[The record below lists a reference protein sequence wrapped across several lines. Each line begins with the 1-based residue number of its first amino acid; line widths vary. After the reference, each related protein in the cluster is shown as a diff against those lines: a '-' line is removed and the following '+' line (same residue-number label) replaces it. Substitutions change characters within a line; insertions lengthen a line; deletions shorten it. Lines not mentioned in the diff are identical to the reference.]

1 MLLTLMLVV
10 ATYLLAGER
19 FTYFLYPNAGE
30 VAGYFQAAA
39 LPGWLF
45 DLIVGVT
52 ALLVIMG
59 WTLMYARS
67 HGRVIRIP
75 DWVDKLGVRVYL
87 LLINRLYVDALSL
100 RVGHRVRSVA
110 HRVDRNAFTP
120 VVVGVLA
127 LGVSAPALARAA
139 DLPLGTVVGLVLA
152 ALLLPLFP
160 LHGVYVAVL
169 TRVPGPIAVGLAFLL
184 PLAGLALL
192 TNLLHAIPTELL
204 GGVGVLAVVGA
215 LYGSFKAL
223 VQGRVTSLLAY
234 AGLALL
240 SIAWWHLAAVGRPT
254 NRAVAYVCAVG
265 LVIGGMG
272 FAWQRVRARYGEL
285 DPDRISG
292 LAQPMPR
299 FAVLMA
305 LLVMAG
311 VGLPPFGLFVG
322 FIAMVLDPSVAGT
335 WGQAAILAAWLA
347 ASWYLFKLVQRVL
360 FGQNRADIQYQD
372 LRGMEVSV
380 LAIVVLM
387 LAALGLAP
395 YAFVD
400 ADTLAGFALS
410 TLDLSTWNP

>member
-1 MLLTLMLVV
+1 
-10 ATYLLAGER
+10 
-19 FTYFLYPNAGE
+19 
-30 VAGYFQAAA
+30 
-39 LPGWLF
+39 
-45 DLIVGVT
+45 
-52 ALLVIMG
+52 
-59 WTLMYARS
+59 
-67 HGRVIRIP
+67 
-75 DWVDKLGVRVYL
+75 
-87 LLINRLYVDALSL
+87 
-100 RVGHRVRSVA
+100 
-110 HRVDRNAFTP
+110 
-120 VVVGVLA
+120 
-127 LGVSAPALARAA
+127 
-139 DLPLGTVVGLVLA
+139 
-152 ALLLPLFP
+152 
-160 LHGVYVAVL
+160 
-169 TRVPGPIAVGLAFLL
+169 VGLAFLL